1 MNEVIS
7 AKNISKIYGSKN
19 SSQVRALNDISL
31 SVCEGEFVAVMG
43 PSGSGK
49 TTLFNI
55 LSTIDKLTHGQLV
68 LSGTNVTNMKTKEL
82 TTYRKDNLGFIF
94 QEYYLIDT
102 LTVKENIE
110 LPLVLSK
117 TPLKMMKQK
126 VDYYLKL
133 LKIEQQKDKFPVELS
148 GGQKQRVAI
157 ARSLVA
163 SPKVIFADEPTGA
176 LDSKNAMSLLQ
187 EFQKINTEEK
197 VTILA
202 VTHDPLVAAY
212 AKRFIMLRD
221 GEIYSEILRGSK
233 TQREFYDEIVAISTE
248 IGGGTHVG

>member
-7 AKNISKIYGSKN
+7 AKNISKIYGAKSA
-19 SSQVRALNDISL
+19 QVKALNNVSL
-31 SVCEGEFVAVMG
+31 SVVEGEFVAVMG

-55 LSTIDKLTHGQLV
+55 LSTIDTATHGELT
-68 LSGTNVTNMKTKEL
+68 LSDTKISKMKRKEL
-82 TTYRKDNLGFIF
+82 TKYRKDNLGFIF

-102 LTVKENIE
+102 LTVQENIE

-117 TPLKMMKQK
+117 MPVAEMKRK

-133 LKIEQQKDKFPVELS
+133 LKIDKEKAKFPVELS

-163 SPKVIFADEPTGA
+163 NPKIVFGDEPTGA

-187 EFQKINTEEK
+187 EFQKINNEEN
-197 VTILA
+197 VTILM
-202 VTHDPLVAAY
+202 VTHDPLVAAH
-212 AKRFIMLRD
+212 AKRFILLRD
-221 GEIYSEILRGSK
+221 GEIYTEIFRGSK
-233 TQREFYDEIVAISTE
+233 TQREFYDEIVAVSTE
-248 IGGGTHVG
+248 IGGGINVD

>member
-7 AKNISKIYGSKN
+7 AKNISKIYGSKS

>member
-1 MNEVIS
+1 MSEVIL
-7 AKNISKIYGSKN
+7 AKNISKIYGTR
-19 SSQVRALNDISL
+19 SSTQVRAVSDVSL
-31 SVCEGEFVAVMG
+31 SVKSGEFVAVMG

-55 LSTIDKLTHGQLV
+55 LSTIDRATDGKLL
-68 LSGTNVTNMKTKEL
+68 LSGVDVTKMRQKEL
-82 TTYRKDNLGFIF
+82 TKYRKDNIGFIF

-117 TPLKMMKQK
+117 TPLKEIDKK

-133 LKIEQQKDKFPVELS
+133 LKIENQKNNFPVELS

-163 SPKVIFADEPTGA
+163 NPKVIFADEPTGA

-187 EFQKINTEEK
+187 EFQKINNEEN
-197 VTILA
+197 VTILT
-202 VTHDPLVAAY
+202 VTHDPFVAAY
-212 AKRFIMLRD
+212 AKRFILLRD
-221 GEIYSEILRGSK
+221 GQIYTEIFRGSK
-233 TQREFYDEIVAISTE
+233 SQRAFYDEIVAASTE
-248 IGGGTHVG
+248 IGGKIYAG